1 MIAEPRKGTPP
12 VVPATSIR
20 IAYLIS
26 EYPGISHTFILRE
39 VRRLREL
46 NFDIRVASIN
56 APDRSACDM
65 AKEER
70 AEFASTFYVKR
81 AGLRA
86 FAMVH
91 LKALLDRPNA
101 YLKGLLFAISLGGC
115 DLGRIAFAIC
125 YFVEAVM
132 IGQWMKAERIRHLHV
147 HFATAA
153 STVGLIAS
161 RIFPIGFSFTVHG
174 PDEFYDVTKYRMVE
188 KIAGASF
195 VVCIGYFAR
204 SQLMKLSPFA
214 QWNKFE
220 IAPLGVD
227 PGVFKPDQRES
238 LKERFEVLSVG
249 RLVSAK
255 GQQILI
261 AAVDLLVK
269 SGRHL
274 HLRMVGDGPER
285 KSLECEVARRGLCD
299 RTTFEGASNQ
309 DQIREHYSAADAFVL
324 ASFAEGIPVVLMEA
338 MAMEIACIST
348 AVAGIPELIRNGID
362 GLLVEPSDERGLAA
376 AIDSLINDFAL
387 RQRLAAAGR
396 SRVIEKYNLDNN
408 VARLAHIFTSH
419 LTLNAGTSRCT
430 K

>member
-1 MIAEPRKGTPP
+1 MIAELTNATAPDALTTP
-12 VVPATSIR
+12 IR
-20 IAYLIS
+20 IAYLVS

-39 VRRLREL
+39 VRRLRAL

-56 APDRSACDM
+56 DPDRPASDM
-65 AKEER
+65 AREER
-70 AEFASTFYVKR
+70 TELATTFYVKR

-86 FAMVH
+86 FAGVH
-91 LKALLDRPNA
+91 LKALLDRPSA
-101 YLKGLLFAISLGGC
+101 YFKGLCFAIRLGGG

-132 IGQWMKAERIRHLHV
+132 IGQWMEAEHMDHLHV

-161 RIFPIGFSFTVHG
+161 HIFPIGFSFTVHG
-174 PDEFYDVTKYRMVE
+174 PDEFYEVTKYRMAE

-204 SQLMKLSPFA
+204 SQMMKLSPFCH
-214 QWNKFE
+214 WNKFE

-227 PGVFKPDQRES
+227 PEVFKPDRTEH
-238 LKERFEVLSVG
+238 LKERFEILSVG

-255 GQQILI
+255 GQQILV

-269 SGRHL
+269 RGLHI
-274 HLRMVGDGPER
+274 HLRIIGDGPDR
-285 KSLECEVARRGLCD
+285 KSLECEVARRGLEGQI
-299 RTTFEGASNQ
+299 TFEGAINQ
-309 DQIREHYSAADAFVL
+309 DQIRDLYSAADVFVL

-348 AVAGIPELIRNGID
+348 AIAGIPELIRNGID
-362 GLLVEPSDERGLAA
+362 GLLVEASDERGLAA
-376 AIDSLINDFAL
+376 AIDSLSSDFTM
-387 RQRLAAAGR
+387 RHRLGAAGR
-396 SRVIEKYNLDNN
+396 CRVLEKFNLNYN
-408 VARLAHIFTSH
+408 VARLAQIFSDH
-419 LTLNAGTSRCT
+419 LAVIAGTNRCA